1 MENTALV
8 KPEAKAEAFAP
19 HNLEAL
25 RRECRQMVRR
35 RAALSALTSLI
46 PIPGIDL
53 ITDTAVLVKLIP
65 DINAKFGLSEAAIS
79 KLSPTKKV
87 FRYRLLATV
96 GGMFASR
103 VVTAKVLVGTLRIA
117 GLRLTAMEVTRLIPI
132 AGQIVAAVLGYLAL
146 SYVAGKHV
154 DECVALAREIREA
167 PQN

>member
-1 MENTALV
+1 MEVASIGEEIVQDSQLVALQ
-8 KPEAKAEAFAP
+8 
-19 HNLEAL
+19 L
-25 RRECRQMVRR
+25 ECRKMVRR

-65 DINAKFGLSEAAIS
+65 DINAKFGLPDATHS

-87 FRYRLLATV
+87 LHYRLLAAA

-103 VVTAKVLVGTLRIA
+103 AVTAKVVIGTLRIA
-117 GLRLTAMEVTRLIPI
+117 GLRLTVMEATRLVPI
-132 AGQIVAAVLGYLAL
+132 AGQIAAAIIGYLTL

-154 DECVALAREIREA
+154 DECAALAREIRQPAQE
-167 PQN
+167 